1 VQLPPSCTSLST
13 PRLHVCSPT
22 LVHFITLC
30 STIGLD
36 YSGIQPQKQVT
47 STPNP
52 LAAAA
57 AAAGAT
63 PGPGRLAGAT
73 PGTAMAG
80 GTPGRAI
87 AGVASTPGGLAA
99 ALGATPGELWVC
111 GDDSTGAC
119 IEHPSATN
127 TWPENTLKLVHSCT
141 SEAALPV
148 FPPACH
154 HALWRLDP
162 KNYPTHP
169 IRRAPAHA

>member
-1 VQLPPSCTSLST
+1 MCKAGPLSLLQQLSSSVQCWTQPACVAPLSRPLRTAVGSPPSCTSLLPT
-13 PRLHVCSPT
+13 PTTLAQSRVCP
-22 LVHFITLC
+22 LQYC
-30 STIGLD
+30 STTGLD

-73 PGTAMAG
+73 PGTAMVG

-99 ALGATPGELWVC
+99 ALGATPGVLWVVRW
-111 GDDSTGAC
+111 TTHRGASL
-119 IEHPSATN
+119 EQQSAKH
-127 TWPENTLKLVHSCT
+127 TL
-141 SEAALPV
+141 
-148 FPPACH
+148 
-154 HALWRLDP
+154 R
-162 KNYPTHP
+162 
-169 IRRAPAHA
+169 I

>member
-1 VQLPPSCTSLST
+1 LLQPAVFVQCAVLDTTGLRCTTFKAVAHGCGVPSL
-13 PRLHVCSPT
+13 LHKRVTYPNYACS
-22 LVHFITLC
+22 VACVSFEYC
-30 STIGLD
+30 STTGLD

-73 PGTAMAG
+73 PGTAMVG

-99 ALGATPGELWVC
+99 ALGATPGVLWVVRW
-111 GDDSTGAC
+111 TTHRGASL
-119 IEHPSATN
+119 EQQSAKH
-127 TWPENTLKLVHSCT
+127 TL
-141 SEAALPV
+141 
-148 FPPACH
+148 
-154 HALWRLDP
+154 R
-162 KNYPTHP
+162 
-169 IRRAPAHA
+169 I